1 MTTAEASS
9 PPVKA
14 AAKVDFADKIAVVDT
29 ALLRSPITKVMQW
42 LSQVIL
48 RPYVQSKFKVVV
60 AYPPNWHE
68 LTRRYHSGLV
78 VACNH
83 SSGLDIPLLTAFL
96 PWWRLSYLAKQ
107 ELFAH
112 PLVRLYYKY
121 TGTIALNREQVDKHT
136 LKSVKQVLVEPGW
149 ALTIF
154 PEGTRKGGGMLEK
167 IKSGATLLA
176 SRNEAAILPTAIV
189 YNTQSRKAGVAFA
202 PILETA
208 GRKHEAEALNEELL
222 IALRQAR
229 QAAEALANR

>member
-9 PPVKA
+9 SPVNTP
-14 AAKVDFADKIAVVDT
+14 AKVDFVDKIAVVDT
-29 ALLRSPITKVMQW
+29 ALLRSPLTKVMQW

-60 AYPPNWHE
+60 AYPPNWQE
-68 LTRRYHSGLV
+68 IKQRYRSGLV

-83 SSGLDIPLLTAFL
+83 SNGLDIPLLTAFL

-112 PLVRLYYKY
+112 PLMRLYYKY

-136 LKSVKQVLVEPGW
+136 LKSVKQVLAEPGW
-149 ALTIF
+149 ALAIF
-154 PEGTRKGGGMLEK
+154 PEGTRKGGGRLEK

-176 SRNEAAILPTAIV
+176 SRNEAVILPTAIV
-189 YNTQSRKAGVAFA
+189 YNTQTRKVGMAFA

-208 GRKHEAEALNEELL
+208 GRKHDAEALNNELL
-222 IALRQAR
+222 VALRQAR
-229 QAAEALANR
+229 QVAETLTHT